1 MHGLTPWLVWLGG
14 VPAAAVVFRVLALAT
29 GEARWVALGL
39 AGVTVLLTWFVRHMS
54 HQRSSTGRG
63 HHSLNMLCAL
73 GLVSAVA
80 YAGPTKTLLI
90 TYAIL
95 GLAGSLAWNI
105 RYSVHTDGAD
115 EVMAVGKAHRGKMID
130 FAYVVRVL
138 SGRAPVIRAAAEKS
152 ARIVPALA
160 APWREPPKIAPAS
173 EQAAIAGADPQA
185 VTPKDAALALKRAQ
199 EIKKNFTELT
209 THKIPDLA
217 GSRLVIKA
225 ADVRPWRIHGEI
237 RGIRGVH
244 TPKSF
249 MAIREELASQCAMP
263 LASVVMIPNPKR
275 HDWVFADFV
284 LENVLKNAIT
294 WPGPLAPGQSIA
306 AAPCR
311 VGVYEDRTVATRFGP
326 AITPEMARALRRPA
340 KNLSHLLMEGQNG
353 SGKSTFQRTQV
364 ADASTR
370 VDIEEWLIDTVKR
383 AQTFGRMGLA
393 FRWFATTKPEAV
405 AQVKFLADR
414 VIPARADYLGVRGY
428 DNWEPGCGL
437 PYLRVTVEEG
447 GVIFDELEKLVDVLM
462 IARSTGVELDG
473 SIQRAHHGLM
483 DTNVRAQFSEAASFG
498 CQKPEDAFV
507 LPDELSDAGADP
519 SQWKNKQ
526 PGMCYW
532 ASSELELEQQL
543 MPMRGFDVDM
553 DTAEQLISE
562 HVPARERWIAENC
575 PDWDAMLATL
585 DKNGVWAKRTT
596 GAAVYQTVSKQK
608 RGAKPAE
615 DGTDWTAEVI
625 RVAEPVHT
633 MNPGAISAPD
643 DESYEDEMEPVVT
656 LDELELDPETQ
667 AEVAADM
674 DEINPHDPIPPVDPA
689 DDVRFGRPE
698 SGMTR
703 EQSLKVLRSFL
714 AQQGAGFEF
723 SCSDIYND
731 DDLCERIG
739 RSAGWIRTQVS
750 TVLVAEGLLS
760 HDAAEGKYRVE
771 PPRLTLA
778 PPPERAAG

>member
-1 MHGLTPWLVWLGG
+1 M
-14 VPAAAVVFRVLALAT
+14 
-29 GEARWVALGL
+29 
-39 AGVTVLLTWFVRHMS
+39 
-54 HQRSSTGRG
+54 
-63 HHSLNMLCAL
+63 
-73 GLVSAVA
+73 
-80 YAGPTKTLLI
+80 K
-90 TYAIL
+90 
-95 GLAGSLAWNI
+95 
-105 RYSVHTDGAD
+105 
-115 EVMAVGKAHRGKMID
+115 
-130 FAYVVRVL
+130 
-138 SGRAPVIRAAAEKS
+138 
-152 ARIVPALA
+152 
-160 APWREPPKIAPAS
+160 
-173 EQAAIAGADPQA
+173 
-185 VTPKDAALALKRAQ
+185 
-199 EIKKNFTELT
+199 
-209 THKIPDLA
+209 
-217 GSRLVIKA
+217 
-225 ADVRPWRIHGEI
+225 PWRIHGEI

-294 WPGPLAPGQSIA
+294 WPGPLAAGQSIA

-326 AITPEMARALRRPA
+326 AITAEMSKTLRRGT
-340 KNLSHLLMEGQNG
+340 KNLSHLLMEGMNG
-353 SGKSTFQRTQV
+353 AGKSTFQRVQV
-364 ADASTR
+364 ADAATR
-370 VDIEEWLIDTVKR
+370 TDIEEWLIDTVKR
-383 AQTFGRMGLA
+383 TQTFGRMGNA
-393 FRWFATTKPEAV
+393 FQWFATTKAEAV
-405 AQVKFLADR
+405 RQIKFLADS
-414 VIPARADYLGVRGY
+414 VIPARADYLGQRGL
-428 DNWEPGCGL
+428 DNWVAGCGL

-498 CQKPEDAFV
+498 CQKSDDAFI
-507 LPDELSDAGADP
+507 LPDELADAGADP

-532 ASSELELEQQL
+532 ASSELDVEQQL

-553 DTAEQLISE
+553 DTAEQTINE
-562 HVPARERWIAENC
+562 HVPAREQQIAENC
-575 PDWDAMLATL
+575 PDWAAMLASL
-585 DKNGVWAKRTT
+585 DRNGVWAKRTT
-596 GAAVYQTVSKQK
+596 GAAVYQTVTGHK
-608 RGAKPAE
+608 RGGEAR
-615 DGTDWTAEVI
+615 WTADVI

-633 MNPGAISAPD
+633 VTPGAISAPD
-643 DESYEDEMEPVVT
+643 EPYDDDEQDAVVT
-656 LDELELDPETQ
+656 LDELDLDPEAA

-674 DEINPHDPIPPVDPA
+674 DEIDPRDPIPPADPA
-689 DDVRFGRPE
+689 DELNFARPE

-703 EQSLKVLRSFL
+703 DQSLRVLRGFL
-714 AQQGAGFEF
+714 TGKGPGFEF

-731 DDLCERIG
+731 DELCDRIG

-750 TVLVAEGLLS
+750 TTLTAEGLLS